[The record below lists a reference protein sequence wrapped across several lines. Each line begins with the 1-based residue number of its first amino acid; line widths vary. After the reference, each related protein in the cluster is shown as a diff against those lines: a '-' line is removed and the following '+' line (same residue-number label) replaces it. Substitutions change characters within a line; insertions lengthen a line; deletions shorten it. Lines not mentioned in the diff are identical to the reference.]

1 MMSASKNVADLEY
14 AIMLAMLNFQDEYL
28 KTKGSRAQVRV
39 LGELIEVTL
48 TRTAPIPAEERL
60 ARSPEGLALL
70 RQFHHAVFDSCRS
83 VLQERIQHVL
93 GTKVHNIVTDID
105 PIAGK
110 STIVVRLVEP
120 VSDQLH

>member
-1 MMSASKNVADLEY
+1 MSATRNIAEIEY

-28 KTKGSRAQVRV
+28 KTTSSRAQVRV

-48 TRTAPIPAEERL
+48 TRMSAIPAEEGL

-70 RQFHHAVFDSCRS
+70 RQFYHAIFDSCRD
-83 VLQERIQHVL
+83 VLQDRIQRAV
-93 GTKVHNIVTDID
+93 GVTVQDIVTDID

-110 STIVVRLVEP
+110 STIVIRLVEP
-120 VSDQLH
+120 VSDPLH